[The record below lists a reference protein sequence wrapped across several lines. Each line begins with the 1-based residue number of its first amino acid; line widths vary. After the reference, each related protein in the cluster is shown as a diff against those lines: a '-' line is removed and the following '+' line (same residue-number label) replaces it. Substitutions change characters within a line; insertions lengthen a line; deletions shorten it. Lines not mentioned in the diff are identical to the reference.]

1 MLYNTNNVSTFARMN
16 KTTKYLSS
24 HQSSS
29 QSKRSEEA
37 QWRRDNSRWL
47 GYSRF
52 ITMKIMQAM
61 DEQKVTQ
68 SMLASRIG
76 CSQQYVSNLL
86 KGSSNMTLETISKIE
101 DALEIDIVKSALT
114 MVSGYSSVYTAKVQ
128 YLSDGDSTPYGNR
141 PDEK

>member
-1 MLYNTNNVSTFARMN
+1 MYNTNIVRTFASMS
-16 KTTKYLSS
+16 KVTEYLSGRQPS
-24 HQSSS
+24 L

-52 ITMKIMQAM
+52 ITIKIMQAM

-114 MVSGYSSVYTAKVQ
+114 MVSGYSSVSTAKVQ
-128 YLSDGDSTPYGNR
+128 YLSDGDSTPYGNQ

>member
-1 MLYNTNNVSTFARMN
+1 
-16 KTTKYLSS
+16 
-24 HQSSS
+24 
-29 QSKRSEEA
+29 
-37 QWRRDNSRWL
+37 
-47 GYSRF
+47 
-52 ITMKIMQAM
+52 MQAM

-114 MVSGYSSVYTAKVQ
+114 MVSGYSSVSTAKVQ
-128 YLSDGDSTPYGNR
+128 YLSDGDLTPYGNR

>member
-1 MLYNTNNVSTFARMN
+1 
-16 KTTKYLSS
+16 
-24 HQSSS
+24 
-29 QSKRSEEA
+29 
-37 QWRRDNSRWL
+37 
-47 GYSRF
+47 
-52 ITMKIMQAM
+52 M

-114 MVSGYSSVYTAKVQ
+114 MVSGYSSVSTAKVQ
-128 YLSDGDSTPYGNR
+128 YLSDGDLTPYGNR

>member
-1 MLYNTNNVSTFARMN
+1 MRTFASMS
-16 KTTKYLSS
+16 KVTEYLSGRQPS
-24 HQSSS
+24 L

-52 ITMKIMQAM
+52 ITIKIMQAM

-76 CSQQYVSNLL
+76 CSLQYVSNLL

-114 MVSGYSSVYTAKVQ
+114 MVSGYSSVSTAKVQ
-128 YLSDGDSTPYGNR
+128 YLSDGDLTPYGNR

>member
-1 MLYNTNNVSTFARMN
+1 
-16 KTTKYLSS
+16 
-24 HQSSS
+24 
-29 QSKRSEEA
+29 
-37 QWRRDNSRWL
+37 
-47 GYSRF
+47 
-52 ITMKIMQAM
+52 MQAM

-114 MVSGYSSVYTAKVQ
+114 MVSGYSFASTTKSQ
-128 YLSDGDSTPYGNR
+128 YLSEGDSTPYGNQ
-141 PDEK
+141 PNEK